1 MNQSSRTSGRRGVA
15 ALLGALLLCSTAT
28 GQAAAA
34 APEKDST
41 TASTPAATAVGPTG
55 DDVLISQRMQA
66 LVAPVLGIAADSQ
79 VRSLV
84 RTIAARQTDGDT
96 DALLLTVW
104 QEAEESG
111 IVNTSDPKWIA
122 FKNAL
127 PSLGIINGY
136 TYFPQVYIPNLDEG
150 LPTSSTVVVAVA
162 PADESAESAAGYV
175 LNASGQ
181 VVNTTAPVTEAV
193 AAAQEVWVLSADE
206 PDPGSGGAS
215 GVPVLHAEPADE
227 VFGAAVTCNPT
238 GLRNNKGQEY
248 LQRWRL
254 KDKRSFG
261 GLFEGKREMRAL
273 VITSAGATMR
283 TIVFP
288 SVKKKNIESWQNSD
302 LFVTTWD
309 RALWGDVLAY
319 QWYEED
325 GGPEIT
331 VGVKIPIYGVE
342 LGVNVKWAARDD
354 NAGNT
359 VVVFEEP
366 TSTPYS
372 TGSVEMNVCGQG
384 GEGGTGNDNLACGST
399 ASASSTYTGYSA
411 SRVNDCKRDTTLG
424 APHSWSNAAGTY
436 PPSNPEWVQV
446 DFGVTKTVRRAVVHT
461 TASYPIRDFDVQV
474 WNGVTYL
481 TVASVRGNTSPS
493 ATVTFADR
501 STRLVRVLAHSGP
514 THQPGFARVNELEV
528 YAT

>member
-1 MNQSSRTSGRRGVA
+1 M
-15 ALLGALLLCSTAT
+15 LLGALLLCSTAT
-28 GQAAAA
+28 GQASAA
-34 APEKDST
+34 APEKT
-41 TASTPAATAVGPTG
+41 TTTPTAAAVGPTN

-79 VRSLV
+79 VRALV

-136 TYFPQVYIPNLDEG
+136 TYFPQIYIPNLDEG
-150 LPTSSTVVVAVA
+150 LPTGSTVVVAVA
-162 PADESAESAAGYV
+162 PADESAESTAGYV

-181 VVNTTAPVTEAV
+181 VVNTTVPVTESV
-193 AAAQEVWVLSADE
+193 AATQEVWVLSADE
-206 PDPGSGGAS
+206 PDPDSGGTS
-215 GVPVLHAEPADE
+215 GLPVLHAKPLDE
-227 VFGAAVTCNPT
+227 VSAAGVTCNPT

-254 KDKRSFG
+254 KDKKSFG

-283 TIVFP
+283 KIVFP
-288 SVKKKNIESWQNSD
+288 GVKKKNIESWQNSEV
-302 LFVTTWD
+302 FVTTWD
-309 RALWGDVLAY
+309 RAVWGDVLAY
-319 QWYEED
+319 QWFEED

-342 LGVNVKWAARDD
+342 LGVNVKWSARDD
-354 NAGNT
+354 DAGNT
-359 VVVFEEP
+359 VVMFDEP
-366 TSTPYS
+366 TSTTYS

-424 APHSWSNAAGTY
+424 AAYSWANAAGTF
-436 PPSNPEWVQV
+436 PPTTPEWVQV
-446 DFGVTKTVRRAVVHT
+446 DFGVTKTVRRAVVYT

-501 STRLVRVLAHSGP
+501 STRLVRVLARSGP
-514 THQPGFARVNELEV
+514 TNQPGFVRVNELEV